1 MLATSSLIIAI
12 TTSCNS
18 LGSYASLIMIPI
30 DHIRCPLHRYTFSVK
45 PIRNWVEKTCEGN
58 VLNLFAGNTLL
69 AVNET
74 RNDLDPAMPSD
85 YHLDALDF
93 LRNWTGPK
101 FQTILLDPPYAYRKS
116 MELYKGHICSPFRQ
130 LKDAIGHCLQPSGIV
145 ITFGYHSVVMGKGR
159 GYQIERLALFSHGG
173 AIHDTIASVER
184 LLPVTRPG

>member
-1 MLATSSLIIAI
+1 MAWNPTLSLF
-12 TTSCNS
+12 
-18 LGSYASLIMIPI
+18 MIPI

-45 PIRNWVEKTCEGN
+45 PIRNWVERTCEGN
-58 VLNLFAGNTLL
+58 VLNLFAGNTRL

-74 RNDLDPAMPSD
+74 RNDLDPAMPAD

-93 LRNWTGPK
+93 LRSWTGPK
-101 FQTILLDPPYAYRKS
+101 FQTVLLDPPYAYRKS
-116 MELYKGHICSPFRQ
+116 MELYKGIVCSPFRQ
-130 LKDAIGHCLQPSGIV
+130 LKDAIGDCLQPEGIV

-184 LLPVTRPG
+184 LLPVSGPG